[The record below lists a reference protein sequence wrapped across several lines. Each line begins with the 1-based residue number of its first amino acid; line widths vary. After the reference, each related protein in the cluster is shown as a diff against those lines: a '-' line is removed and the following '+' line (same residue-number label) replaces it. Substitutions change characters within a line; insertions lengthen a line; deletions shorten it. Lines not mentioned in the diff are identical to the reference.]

1 MSYNLEIT
9 QGTDYTRTFT
19 VTDSLNVA
27 VNISGFTFKSH
38 IRRNHN
44 SSEYVEFTFTIT
56 NAVLGKVTM
65 SLSNTITDTLEG
77 KYVYDIFM
85 TDSDTKRHEIENG
98 IITVKQ
104 KITHVI

>member
-44 SSEYVEFTFTIT
+44 SDEYVEFTFTIT

-85 TDSDTKRHEIENG
+85 TDQALNRYKISDG
-98 IITVKQ
+98 LITILP
-104 KITHVI
+104 KITRY